1 LELMRSREFPYPY
14 SMPGLKACKAAE
26 FMGGQQAHWDMF
38 DRIQRA
44 HAVEARNIADL
55 EVLRQCA
62 LEVGL
67 DAEEWER
74 LWSSQEVEQAVWAD
88 IRSADLLGV
97 RAVPTVIFQN
107 RWRLEGAVRIDV
119 YRRIID
125 RLLAGQQPSG

>member
-1 LELMRSREFPYPY
+1 
-14 SMPGLKACKAAE
+14 MPGLKACKAAE

-107 RWRLEGAVRIDV
+107 RWRLEGAVPIDV